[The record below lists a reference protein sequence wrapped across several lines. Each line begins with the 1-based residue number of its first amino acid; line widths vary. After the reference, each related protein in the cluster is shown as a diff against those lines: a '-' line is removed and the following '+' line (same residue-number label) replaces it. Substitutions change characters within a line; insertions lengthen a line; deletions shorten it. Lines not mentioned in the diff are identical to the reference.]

1 MTMTHEERIVAAL
14 EGREVDRVP
23 TLSMML
29 DPNIVNQVQG
39 RSVADLLPAAH
50 GPAGRWML
58 HRFRRQLNRLIDPA
72 LFGLMDMGARINY
85 RLGFDA
91 LIAGYWRVG
100 IRNGRQLQDSFGRV
114 FDIVDDGYGNPYFM
128 YNQGL
133 LKTPEDWR
141 RWALPDVNGYAR
153 SAEWIYRLLRWKW
166 KDKIALVPMVGP
178 GVWENSWQPMG
189 FTEFVVAMRR
199 DPDFIREVVR
209 YYTSLSVALVEA
221 FCRAGAPA
229 VCLGDDLSY
238 KSGPMLSPETLDRMY
253 GDSYREITAAAH
265 RMNRPIFLHSCGNS
279 DQLLDRFMAWGFDGA
294 HAFEPTA
301 NNDMEEARK
310 KVGDRFCLIGDIDIT
325 HILTQADREEVVR
338 AVREA
343 VEKAS
348 GGGFILA
355 PAHTHADINVQNV
368 LWMLEA
374 ARWLSPI
381 TGRTKHPN
389 ELPC

>member
-1 MTMTHEERIVAAL
+1 MMMTPEERIVAAL
-14 EGREVDRVP
+14 KGRDVDRIP
-23 TLSMML
+23 TLSLLL
-29 DPNIVNQVQG
+29 DPNIITQVQG
-39 RSVADLLPAAH
+39 RTAADLLPAAH
-50 GPAGRWML
+50 SPVGRWFV
-58 HRFRRQLNRLIDPA
+58 HRFRKQLNRWIDPA
-72 LFGLMDMGARINY
+72 LFALLDTGARINY
-85 RLGFDA
+85 QLGFDA
-91 LIAGYWRVG
+91 FMPGYWRMG

-141 RWALPDVNGYAR
+141 RWTLPEVNEYAR
-153 SAEWIYRLLRWKW
+153 GAEWVFRRLHRKW
-166 KDKIALVPMVGP
+166 KGKIALVPLVGP
-178 GVWENSWQPMG
+178 GIWENSWQPMG
-189 FTEFVVAMRR
+189 LSEFVVAMRR
-199 DPDFIREVVR
+199 DPGFVSEVVR

-238 KSGPMLSPETLDRMY
+238 KSGPMLSPDTLDRIY
-253 GDSYREITAAAH
+253 GDGYREITAAAH

-279 DQLLDRFMAWGFDGA
+279 GQLLDLFQDWGFDGA

-301 NNDMEEARK
+301 NNDMGEARK
-310 KVGDRFCLIGDIDIT
+310 KVGKEFCLIGNIDIT
-325 HILTQADREEVVR
+325 HVLTQATREEVDR
-338 AVREA
+338 AVRET

-374 ARWLSPI
+374 ARRFGP
-381 TGRTKHPN
+381 
-389 ELPC
+389 